1 MILMAPRDSSDLAR
15 MMQMSLKIDEP
26 CAMRFPRDT
35 TPFDEVPP
43 VAERRSMEPGKAE
56 VLIDPEEGGVVI
68 WAYGA
73 LVNEARK
80 AAFAMEADGVRVGL
94 VDARFAKPLDEDLL
108 NAHLSTC
115 KALITVEEHQ
125 RQGGFGSAVLE
136 SANRLRAG
144 AGRVRVLAIED
155 QFIEHATTRE
165 EQLAS
170 QGLDQAGIERAAR
183 RIVQRVQEA

>member
-1 MILMAPRDSSDLAR
+1 MRMVARIGERQSHLVQTRGPCQPLAVSGRVQVELLADL
-15 MMQMSLKIDEP
+15 
-26 CAMRFPRDT
+26 
-35 TPFDEVPP
+35 
-43 VAERRSMEPGKAE
+43 
-56 VLIDPEEGGVVI
+56 
-68 WAYGA
+68 
-73 LVNEARK
+73 
-80 AAFAMEADGVRVGL
+80 
-94 VDARFAKPLDEDLL
+94 
-108 NAHLSTC
+108 
-115 KALITVEEHQ
+115 VEEHQ